1 MTRAKTLA
9 VLTAIVAQGVVGLA
23 FAQGEPAQP
32 GPDLFPPEA
41 TPQAAP
47 PTVKVLTMEE
57 ADKLMA
63 EMDDLAAKVEK
74 LYAKA
79 RNKGDALKILCVN
92 DKLTKLKKV
101 RVEAGPMK
109 AGIGKPETQQKA
121 SGDLHGAKTKIVKLH
136 ADAMV
141 CVGEGPD
148 GTIVITEKGTIS
160 EEGKGGEGPEQGTGD
175 TGTGTGFGGLP
186 ADPFVSNPP
195 VVKSPTG

>member
-1 MTRAKTLA
+1 MTRARKLA
-9 VLTAIVAQGVVGLA
+9 IITAVVAQGVVGIA
-23 FAQGEPAQP
+23 FAQGDAAQP

-63 EMDDLAAKVEK
+63 EMDDLAGKVEK
-74 LYAKA
+74 IYVQA

-109 AGIGKPETQQKA
+109 AGIGKPETQMKA
-121 SGDLHGAKTKIVKLH
+121 SGDLQGAKSQIAKLH
-136 ADAMV
+136 AEAMV

-148 GTIVITEKGTIS
+148 GKMVITEEGTVS
-160 EEGKGGEGPEQGTGD
+160 EEGEGGGGPEEGTG
-175 TGTGTGFGGLP
+175 GTGTGFGGLP